1 MSQTAVC
8 TVIVI
13 DSDAQGN
20 ADYHLKLKLSVVISF
35 VVSLLSAS
43 LRDVYGT
50 SLREGAYW

>member
-35 VVSLLSAS
+35 VCF
-43 LRDVYGT
+43 LRVYGT
-50 SLREGAYW
+50 FTERVYGKGPIGE